1 MPEPAKLR
9 ILSRTEQPCTS
20 NHCVFQVEQEPEA
33 LHCAYAIEGGCIV
46 VKKVRQPSLCFS
58 VCCLSA

>member
-33 LHCAYAIEGGCIV
+33 LYCAYAIEGGCIV
-46 VKKVRQPSLCFS
+46 VKKV
-58 VCCLSA
+58 